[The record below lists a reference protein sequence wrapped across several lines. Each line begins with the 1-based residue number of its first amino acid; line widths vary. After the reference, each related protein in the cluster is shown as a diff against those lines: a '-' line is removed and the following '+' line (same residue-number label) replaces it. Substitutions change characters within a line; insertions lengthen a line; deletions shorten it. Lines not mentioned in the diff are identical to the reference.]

1 MQFDIEDFYPSI
13 SKEILLKILTY
24 AKTLLNISEEE
35 INSIMHSRCPF
46 YLVIHMSGNGKWR
59 SRF

>member
-13 SKEILLKILTY
+13 SKELLLKILTY

-35 INSIMHSRCPF
+35 INTIMHSRRLF